1 MIESDWAFVGIDG
14 CRAGWIAVTL
24 RSGRSPT
31 VGVHTH
37 FAEVLSASGETAVLA
52 VDMPI
57 GLPDFVGKG
66 GRGPERVVRRFLGE
80 RQSSVF
86 SIPSRAA
93 VSASN
98 YAEACQ
104 LALLTSDPPRKVS
117 KQAFFLFPKILQ
129 IDGLMSPGL
138 QARVREVHPEVA
150 FWQLNDEQ
158 PMSLPKKVGGRSN
171 PSGIQQRRAL
181 LMRCGFTPDFL
192 EQRPPIGAAVDDFID
207 ACVCALVSQRIALGT
222 ARSFPELPQC
232 DERGLHMAIWA

>member
-1 MIESDWAFVGIDG
+1 MTDFDRALVGIDG

-24 RSGRSPT
+24 RSGRLPT
-31 VGVHTH
+31 VAVHTH
-37 FAEVLSASGETAVLA
+37 FAEVLSASGETAVLS

-66 GRGPERVVRRFLGE
+66 GRGPEKIVRRFLGE

-93 VSASN
+93 VSARD
-98 YAEACQ
+98 YAEACH
-104 LALLTSDPPRKVS
+104 LALLTSDPPRRVS

-129 IDGLMSPGL
+129 IDALMSPAL

-150 FWQLNDEQ
+150 FWQLNDEK
-158 PMSLPKKVGGRSN
+158 PMLLPKKIGGRPN
-171 PSGIQQRRAL
+171 PSGIQERRAL
-181 LMRCGFTPDFL
+181 LMRNGFAPDFL
-192 EQRPPIGAAVDDFID
+192 EHRPPTGAAVDDFID
-207 ACVCALVSQRIALGT
+207 ACVCALVSERIALGT

>member
-1 MIESDWAFVGIDG
+1 MSVTDRTFVGVDG

-24 RSGRSPT
+24 RPGKLPT
-31 VGVHTH
+31 VAVHTQ
-37 FAEVLSASGETAVLA
+37 FEEVLSTSDSAAIIS

-57 GLPDFVGKG
+57 GLPDFVGSG
-66 GRGPERVVRRFLGE
+66 GRGPEKLVRRFLGE

-93 VSASN
+93 VSSSS
-98 YAEACQ
+98 YAEACR

-129 IDGLMSPGL
+129 IDALMSPAL

-158 PMSLPKKVGGRSN
+158 PMSLPKKIGGRSN
-171 PSGIQQRRAL
+171 PSGIRERQAL
-181 LMRCGFTPDFL
+181 LMRHGFLPDFL
-192 EQRPPIGAAVDDFID
+192 EQRPPTGTADDDFVD
-207 ACVCALVSQRIALGT
+207 ACVCALVSERIASGT
-222 ARSFPELPQC
+222 ARSFPELPEC
-232 DERGLHMAIWA
+232 DSRGLHMAIWA

>member
-1 MIESDWAFVGIDG
+1 MNAVVPVFVGVDG

-24 RSGRSPT
+24 RPDRLPT
-31 VGVHTH
+31 VALHAH
-37 FAEVLSASGETAVLA
+37 FAEVISASGETAIIS

-57 GLPDFVGKG
+57 GLPDFVGAG
-66 GRGPERVVRRFLGE
+66 GRGPEKLVRRFLGE

-93 VSASN
+93 VSASS
-98 YAEACQ
+98 YAESCQ

-129 IDGLMSPGL
+129 IDALMSPAL

-158 PMSLPKKVGGRSN
+158 PMSLPKKIGGRSN
-171 PSGIQQRRAL
+171 PSGIMERQAL
-181 LMRCGFTPDFL
+181 LMRKGFTPDFL

-207 ACVCALVSQRIALGT
+207 ACVCALVSERVALGT
-222 ARSFPELPQC
+222 ARSFPELPQS
-232 DERGLHMAIWA
+232 DARGLHMAIWA